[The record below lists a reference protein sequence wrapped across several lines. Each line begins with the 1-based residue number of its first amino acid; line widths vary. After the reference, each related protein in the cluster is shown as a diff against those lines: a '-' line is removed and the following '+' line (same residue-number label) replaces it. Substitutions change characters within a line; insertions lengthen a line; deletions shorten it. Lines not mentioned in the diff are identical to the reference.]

1 MKYKLLLLDIDG
13 TLRPGS
19 CERVPKENAE
29 AVCAVQKAGVKI
41 AIATGRGRI
50 GVGKGLLRSIR
61 PDYWVCAG
69 GAQLVD
75 YKGCDLALHRL
86 TSEEMYALV
95 DFFEDHELPLRFTFH
110 DANYAYLGYEEFA
123 RREREKNLALNIVD
137 GEDQDQHLQEMPF
150 GAFGFLSQ
158 EMADRFQEKYG
169 YLGLKFL
176 FSYPG
181 GDGCD
186 ILQQGIDKGNQRKD
200 GEQGEHD
207 NAQGIVGTE
216 KRRGAEVSIVQ
227 VLVPAER
234 DKDCR
239 HKGCH
244 LPDKADDKVGGNAD
258 EQPLLGKLRRK
269 GAGQIHMQQRPGN
282 ADHKNQKHQGI
293 GPEILGPEGAE
304 VDCIV
309 GQYRGSSAERNK
321 QLAEQ
326 CPDRA
331 ADNLGGN
338 MFPRLHRQRQ
348 HQIATVAQQ
357 TIKLPYLHKEAEHK
371 HHQQANEGCKSQ
383 QHHTKAD
390 QRQAI
395 SSVLNKMGQN
405 SGKQVQHQHARRNG
419 QDNTAG
425 RPKLIM

>member
-1 MKYKLLLLDIDG
+1 MQYKLLLLDIDG

-29 AVCAVQKAGVKI
+29 AVCAVQRAGVKV

-169 YLGLKFL
+169 YLGLNFL

-181 GDGCD
+181 
-186 ILQQGIDKGNQRKD
+186 
-200 GEQGEHD
+200 
-207 NAQGIVGTE
+207 
-216 KRRGAEVSIVQ
+216 
-227 VLVPAER
+227 
-234 DKDCR
+234 
-239 HKGCH
+239 
-244 LPDKADDKVGGNAD
+244 
-258 EQPLLGKLRRK
+258 K
-269 GAGQIHMQQRPGN
+269 GAGLRELAKLAGIDPAECVAVGDGDNDVAMLQAAGLGIAMGN
-282 ADHKNQKHQGI
+282 GSAAAKAAADRI
-293 GPEILGPEGAE
+293 GPDAEPHGIAELCRALWPEA
-304 VDCIV
+304 
-309 GQYRGSSAERNK
+309 
-321 QLAEQ
+321 
-326 CPDRA
+326 
-331 ADNLGGN
+331 
-338 MFPRLHRQRQ
+338 F
-348 HQIATVAQQ
+348 
-357 TIKLPYLHKEAEHK
+357 
-371 HHQQANEGCKSQ
+371 
-383 QHHTKAD
+383 
-390 QRQAI
+390 
-395 SSVLNKMGQN
+395 
-405 SGKQVQHQHARRNG
+405 
-419 QDNTAG
+419 
-425 RPKLIM
+425 